1 MIVCGTCGESV
12 ADAML
17 YCTACG
23 ERLVPREASV
33 VRAEPTTPKKVET
46 DAPPRNRHLIGLVAG
61 AVLFTGLAAFIGFI
75 DFLSTSGSDN
85 ANSNDATLHDVN
97 AEAAPLQSQTILD
110 DSKLLV
116 EAKSYM
122 WQEFTL
128 TDAGRVLGGYDGNG
142 NSIECLLMSAT
153 DFHSWTAGRASNA
166 FYQSGAFVVAGRL
179 DVTLDAGRYVLVF
192 RNEDAMDK
200 LVSANAVLQR
210 D

>member
-1 MIVCGTCGESV
+1 MIVCGTCGQSV

-23 ERLVPREASV
+23 ERLVPREASS
-33 VRAEPTTPKKVET
+33 VRPEPTPPKKGEA
-46 DAPPRNRHLIGLVAG
+46 DATPRKRRRVGLVAG
-61 AVLFTGLAAFIGFI
+61 AVLFIGLAALIGFI
-75 DFLSTSGSDN
+75 VFANTSGSDN
-85 ANSNDATLHDVN
+85 ATSHDVN
-97 AEAAPLQSQTILD
+97 ADAATPQSQTILD

-142 NSIECLLMSAT
+142 NAIECLLMSAT
-153 DFHSWTAGRASNA
+153 EFHSWTAGRASNA
-166 FYQSGAFVVAGRL
+166 FYQSGSFVVAGRF
-179 DVTLDAGRYVLVF
+179 DVLLDAGRYVLVF
-192 RNEDAMDK
+192 RNEDGIDK
-200 LVSANAVLQR
+200 IVSANAVLQP